1 MTIIS
6 NDGGFEWDEEKSEI
20 NIKNHGIRFEEAIS
34 VFADF
39 GLITRDDEI
48 HSEVEQREIATGYST
63 SLRLLTVV
71 FTERNGKTRIISARL
86 STSYER
92 KLYESE

>member
-1 MTIIS
+1 MMV
-6 NDGGFEWDEEKSEI
+6 DEFEWDEEKAEM
-20 NIKNHGIRFEEAIS
+20 NVQKHEVTFEEATS

-39 GLITRDDEI
+39 GVITRDDEL
-48 HSEVEQREIATGYST
+48 HSEQEQREIATGYSLK
-63 SLRLLTVV
+63 LRLLTVV